1 MGHWSLSMIITG
13 LKQADVDTQNVALQI
28 ATIKTQLASL
38 DEQVPRI
45 VEDIIPLVSGLTIN
59 STKQAVITNKQSLR
73 AQLATLQG

>member
-1 MGHWSLSMIITG
+1 MIITG

>member
-1 MGHWSLSMIITG
+1 MIITG
-13 LKQADVDTQNVALQI
+13 LKQADVDAQNVALQI

-45 VEDIIPLVSGLTIN
+45 VEDMIPLVSGLTIN
-59 STKQAVITNKQSLR
+59 STKQAIIINKQSLR

>member
-1 MGHWSLSMIITG
+1 MIITG

-59 STKQAVITNKQSLR
+59 STKQAIITNKQSLR

>member
-1 MGHWSLSMIITG
+1 MGHWSLPMIITG

-59 STKQAVITNKQSLR
+59 STKQAIITNKQSLR